1 MAFDWSPIALQSLKE
16 FYEDQ
21 RGKYQSPTELEMR
34 VYHRLIHIRDQKE
47 RHDDIPEHI
56 QSHPVFKLT
65 TDFRLHVQKH
75 SAPITKTSKLVVTD
89 EGMQLFSNL
98 AAVLIEQ
105 GNTVMVYL
113 VACVLERLF
122 GKDTIEDIES
132 LRGHLTIP
140 EIIDG
145 TSTLIHPAVNADE
158 DRVSQENDDVEVA
171 DFLDEPEL
179 QIDADG
185 MDPQPQP
192 IAPAPLKPTSPQWLA
207 NGISGPST
215 PAATTTT
222 STATATG
229 NAFAGL
235 VSQSHVTGTTNVFGS
250 SIFSVSASKPAASV
264 LSSPQNIFGGGS
276 IIPVSQSS
284 AIPHPPSSNPFPGT
298 ATAAKPSQ
306 PIPVLPTPT
315 NIFGQHFTLDSFH
328 HLSQNFRCK

>member
-1 MAFDWSPIALQSLKE
+1 VGDNGNFANMAFDWYPIALQSLKE

-98 AAVLIEQ
+98 ATVLIEQ

-113 VACVLERLF
+113 VACILERLF

-145 TSTLIHPAVNADE
+145 TSTPIHPG
-158 DRVSQENDDVEVA
+158 
-171 DFLDEPEL
+171 
-179 QIDADG
+179 G
-185 MDPQPQP
+185 M
-192 IAPAPLKPTSPQWLA
+192 
-207 NGISGPST
+207 
-215 PAATTTT
+215 
-222 STATATG
+222 
-229 NAFAGL
+229 
-235 VSQSHVTGTTNVFGS
+235 
-250 SIFSVSASKPAASV
+250 
-264 LSSPQNIFGGGS
+264 
-276 IIPVSQSS
+276 
-284 AIPHPPSSNPFPGT
+284 
-298 ATAAKPSQ
+298 
-306 PIPVLPTPT
+306 
-315 NIFGQHFTLDSFH
+315 
-328 HLSQNFRCK
+328 